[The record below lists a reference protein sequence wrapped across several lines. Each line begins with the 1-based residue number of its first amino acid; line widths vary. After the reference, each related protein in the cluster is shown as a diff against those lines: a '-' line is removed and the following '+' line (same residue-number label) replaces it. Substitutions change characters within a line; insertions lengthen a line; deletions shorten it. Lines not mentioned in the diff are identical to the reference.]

1 MIYGIRCESYIIPPI
16 SGIPIPGGIP
26 PIPPIPGGIPPPS
39 APGGGP
45 ADFATVMQDAM
56 AQAMQDVPDVPDAPS
71 EGGGV

>member
-1 MIYGIRCESYIIPPI
+1 MFKMFDYGIRREFYIIPPI

-45 ADFATVMQDAM
+45 ADYAVAITSSIRKSIHAASVA
-56 AQAMQDVPDVPDAPS
+56 A
-71 EGGGV
+71 EII